1 MAEQTVKRGVFYGV
15 GIGPGDPELLTLK
28 AVRVLEAC
36 RVIAA
41 PQTHSGETLALDI
54 ASRAV
59 DLTGKKILPLYFSM
73 ARDRQQQRQAHL
85 EAAQVVREEL
95 DRGEDVAMLNLGD
108 VSIYATYSY
117 LMEMLRGEGY
127 ETVMIPGV
135 PSFCAVAA
143 RLGVSLTEMNS
154 PLHIVPAGGG
164 PLEETLE
171 LPGTK
176 VLMKSGR
183 RIPQVLEALEAHGLT
198 EKSALVRD
206 CGLPTEEVCEDLRHP
221 PEGTGYF
228 ATIIV
233 KE

>member
-1 MAEQTVKRGVFYGV
+1 
-15 GIGPGDPELLTLK
+15 
-28 AVRVLEAC
+28 
-36 RVIAA
+36 
-41 PQTHSGETLALDI
+41 
-54 ASRAV
+54 
-59 DLTGKKILPLYFSM
+59 
-73 ARDRQQQRQAHL
+73 
-85 EAAQVVREEL
+85 
-95 DRGEDVAMLNLGD
+95 
-108 VSIYATYSY
+108 
-117 LMEMLRGEGY
+117 MEILRGEGY

>member
-1 MAEQTVKRGVFYGV
+1 M
-15 GIGPGDPELLTLK
+15 
-28 AVRVLEAC
+28 LEAC

-85 EAAQVVREEL
+85 EAAQAVREEL

-117 LMEMLRGEGY
+117 LMEILRGGR
-127 ETVMIPGV
+127 VRDGDD
-135 PSFCAVAA
+135 SRCAQFL
-143 RLGVSLTEMNS
+143 RC
-154 PLHIVPAGGG
+154 GG
-164 PLEETLE
+164 PSGCEPDGDEQPAAHRSRRGRS
-171 LPGTK
+171 PGGNPEAAGDQGTDEIRPE
-176 VLMKSGR
+176 V
-183 RIPQVLEALEAHGLT
+183 PQVLEALEAHGLT

-221 PEGTGYF
+221 RRGP
-228 ATIIV
+228 AILPPSL
-233 KE
+233 